1 MENLLPDVAA
11 GKHQLKSLSS
21 FEEALVVFP
30 DLARNAVVSAPVLFL
45 MCFECCSCCF
55 SYGLYALCTHISC
68 CVHTHLMLPVHRVA
82 LGVLDWTLIGLK
94 KFYQADKS

>member
-21 FEEALVVFP
+21 CFEEALVVFP

-45 MCFECCSCCF
+45 MCFECCS
-55 SYGLYALCTHISC
+55 
-68 CVHTHLMLPVHRVA
+68 
-82 LGVLDWTLIGLK
+82 
-94 KFYQADKS
+94 